1 MVAMEKISTLIS
13 IFLKNTKKKIL
24 FMANGVPPT
33 VLITYKY
40 NKRQVTLF
48 NFRQI
53 CFSINQNIVLKTI
66 SNVMGN

>member
-1 MVAMEKISTLIS
+1 
-13 IFLKNTKKKIL
+13 
-24 FMANGVPPT
+24 MANGVPPT

-40 NKRQVTLF
+40 NKRQVTFF

>member
-1 MVAMEKISTLIS
+1 
-13 IFLKNTKKKIL
+13 
-24 FMANGVPPT
+24 MANGLPPT